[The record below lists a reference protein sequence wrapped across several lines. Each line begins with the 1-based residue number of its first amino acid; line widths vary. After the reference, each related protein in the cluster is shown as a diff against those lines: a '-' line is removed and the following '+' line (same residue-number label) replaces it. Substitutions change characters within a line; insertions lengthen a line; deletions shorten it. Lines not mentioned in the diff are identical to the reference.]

1 MLTKLFFYYLQFCF
15 GGWFSVSRKLVF
27 WTPGNG
33 TQPNAAPSLRFLFH
47 LSYLFGMWEGDDCAE
62 RLGWWV
68 DGWVVRW
75 WAFGLCRTEGAW
87 ESRWCLRPE
96 MEEIIEHLLGN
107 QATTAPF
114 LFPNLVRKTSS
125 NPTPHQ
131 LCLIPFIQIPI
142 PFLRNT
148 LPKWGIFP

>member
-15 GGWFSVSRKLVF
+15 GGWFSVSRNWFSEL
-27 WTPGNG
+27 WEMARNRTP
-33 TQPNAAPSLRFLFH
+33 PPLRFLLL

-107 QATTAPF
+107 QATRAPF

-125 NPTPHQ
+125 NPPPHQ

-142 PFLRNT
+142 PIS
-148 LPKWGIFP
+148 P

>member
-1 MLTKLFFYYLQFCF
+1 
-15 GGWFSVSRKLVF
+15 
-27 WTPGNG
+27 
-33 TQPNAAPSLRFLFH
+33 
-47 LSYLFGMWEGDDCAE
+47 
-62 RLGWWV
+62 
-68 DGWVVRW
+68 
-75 WAFGLCRTEGAW
+75 
-87 ESRWCLRPE
+87 

-142 PFLRNT
+142 PISA
-148 LPKWGIFP
+148 KMGDFPLMHPAKFYFFSVCGEHIIP